1 MICRSLQQRKI
12 GSKAEINRFING
24 LDSSIVGAQTQKRGL
39 CKIREQL
46 GQDKVILFA
55 GGPEFLS
62 KNQFCE
68 TYKNSFATITVA
80 ELRGAWIQIVGEN
93 GQSIPSNIPGIAI
106 GGSVYPMPAVE
117 RFSDRDE
124 RTILSG
130 VKKAKISV

>member
-1 MICRSLQQRKI
+1 M
-12 GSKAEINRFING
+12 
-24 LDSSIVGAQTQKRGL
+24 
-39 CKIREQL
+39 
-46 GQDKVILFA
+46 
-55 GGPEFLS
+55 S